1 MSDTPQFGTADYQH
15 VSGGHH
21 CKTCSQAITGQY
33 FRIHS
38 AMTCPAC
45 AQKTGGQLP
54 TSRRGSFSRG
64 LLFAVVGAVL
74 GMALYSAFGIAT
86 GLEIGYVSVAV
97 GYIVGRAMLMGTA
110 GVGGRRH
117 QIAGALLTY
126 VAVSMSAVPISLWQM
141 AHEDNAAIV
150 DMEDPV
156 VAEAASDEVVQ
167 EEHAGGFGGSYV
179 EATVFL
185 TAVGLVSPFLG
196 MSRPVSGLIGLVIL
210 FVGLRI
216 AWSMTRGNGVEIEGP
231 YHC

>member
-15 VSGGHH
+15 VTGNHH

-54 TSRRGSFSRG
+54 TSPRGSFSRG
-64 LLFAVVGAVL
+64 LLFAVVGAVF
-74 GMALYSAFGIAT
+74 GMALYSGFGIAT
-86 GLEIGYVSVAV
+86 GLEIGFVSVAV

-141 AHEDNAAIV
+141 AHEDNAAIA

-156 VAEAASDEVVQ
+156 VAEAASDEAVQ
-167 EEHAGGFGGSYV
+167 EEHAGGLGGSYV
-179 EATVFL
+179 ETTVFL

-216 AWSMTRGNGVEIEGP
+216 AWSMTRGNGVEISGP